1 MLLVK
6 LLLLV
11 YAVKTLG
18 YFYIILKNKEKV
30 PKEAPSTISSSLS
43 VEIIIPMYN
52 EEIVI
57 IKTIESALNIDY
69 EDYSVTII
77 DDGSTDNSLQLVKSR
92 FEDNIRIKILNQQ
105 NKGKALALNNAI
117 SLSSS
122 DIVICIDADTQIEL
136 NVIKKILPYFYNQE
150 VAAVA
155 GQIEVGNKRNLITY
169 LQYVEYITTPN
180 YERHVFQHVNGI
192 LVIPGAIGAFR
203 RSVLVEL
210 GGYSNDTLTE
220 DNEMTLRLLS
230 KNHIIRNAYDV
241 KGYTEAPENL
251 QAFIKQRVR
260 WKVGSMQVLYKYS
273 NTIFK
278 IKNKLF
284 GYLVVPYLCMFSFI
298 LPVITPVADYVFVYA
313 MLSTN
318 QSSLLYYYFAFI
330 MFDAIICSIILI
342 KNKTSKEVIYIV
354 LQRLMLRQLILIIYF
369 IIIYKIIRRDL
380 FKWENSVRFGNV
392 NIKDKN
398 PV

>member
-1 MLLVK
+1 MLLVQI
-6 LLLLV
+6 LLFV
-11 YAVKTLG
+11 YAVKTVG
-18 YFYIILKNKEKV
+18 YFYIMLRNEEKL
-30 PKEAPSTISSSLS
+30 PKHSPSTISSLLS

-57 IKTIESALNIDY
+57 LKTIESALNIDY
-69 EDYSVTII
+69 ENYSVTII
-77 DDGSTDNSLQLVKSR
+77 DDGSTDDSLQLVNSR
-92 FEDNIRIKILNQQ
+92 FGDNTHIKILNQQ

-117 SLSSS
+117 SLSDK
-122 DIVICIDADTQIEL
+122 DIVICIDADTQVES
-136 NVIKKILPYFYNQE
+136 NVIKKILPYFHNQE

-180 YERHVFQHVNGI
+180 YERHVFQYVNGI

-203 RSVLVEL
+203 RSVLVKL

-220 DNEMTLRLLS
+220 DNEMTLRLLC

-241 KGYTEAPENL
+241 KGYTEAPENI

-273 NTIFK
+273 STIFNV
-278 IKNKLF
+278 KNKLF
-284 GYLVVPYLCMFSFI
+284 GYLVIPYLIMFSFI
-298 LPVITPVADYVFVYA
+298 LPIITPIADYIFVYA
-313 MLSTN
+313 MLTPD
-318 QSSLLYYYFAFI
+318 QSDLLYYYFAFI
-330 MFDAIICSIILI
+330 LFDSIICSIILI

-354 LQRLMLRQLILIIYF
+354 PQRLMLRQLILITYI
-369 IIIYKIIRRDL
+369 IIIYKIISRDL

-392 NIKDKN
+392 NIKHKN